1 MSKFDGSED
10 DWVSNWDGSQGN
22 SKYQDSF
29 ATQAEHIYRLGA
41 TDAEAAEFFK
51 VSTGT
56 IHSWARRYP
65 AFAAALRTGK
75 DEPDERV
82 VRSLYQ
88 RAIGYVVETGKVV
101 MVDGK
106 PEFFKYREH
115 VQPDTTACIFWLKNR
130 RPQEW
135 REKSEVFF
143 KHDAGAMS
151 DDELAKIIEGEL
163 GPKKLQIKS
172 N

>member
-1 MSKFDGSED
+1 M
-10 DWVSNWDGSQGN
+10 
-22 SKYQDSF
+22 
-29 ATQAEHIYRLGA
+29 
-41 TDAEAAEFFK
+41 
-51 VSTGT
+51 
-56 IHSWARRYP
+56 
-65 AFAAALRTGK
+65 
-75 DEPDERV
+75 
-82 VRSLYQ
+82 
-88 RAIGYVVETGKVV
+88 
-101 MVDGK
+101 
-106 PEFFKYREH
+106 
-115 VQPDTTACIFWLKNR
+115 IFWLKNR

>member
-1 MSKFDGSED
+1 M
-10 DWVSNWDGSQGN
+10 
-22 SKYQDSF
+22 
-29 ATQAEHIYRLGA
+29 
-41 TDAEAAEFFK
+41 
-51 VSTGT
+51 
-56 IHSWARRYP
+56 
-65 AFAAALRTGK
+65 
-75 DEPDERV
+75 
-82 VRSLYQ
+82 RSLYQ